1 MAKQLSIEEI
11 KKRVAKLAEE
21 RAVEW
26 TPAEADAESF
36 TIWDEGE
43 EVETTFYPLE
53 RNGLDSLRSRI
64 HVSQAIPEKWK
75 PDAKAMAEYLWKY
88 CDRNAFLT
96 VNEIV
101 FVWTGTDDDYDP
113 ERTRLATEYNDEYAY
128 FAAEDSGNM
137 FSSTWRDRGII
148 IVNCGNVYDA
158 AKSIANDD
166 KAAGMA
172 TYLKS
177 DYIREVICSTLE
189 TLRCLQFMNP
199 IMTAKD
205 YPELAESEEAQQF
218 AANKYA
224 NDTYDLSCNATAPI
238 VFGIMNQGGKNMLK
252 KENGIGIR
260 SRSFEV
266 GDRAIRFFMDVPC
279 DATHA
284 TAVIEMM
291 SKLDIWY
298 GDTDQYVQEYALEE
312 TLWMQMLLRPFKKNG
327 CTEMSVML
335 NPQNL
340 DISDA
345 EQEDYIVS
353 FITSVAGEEYGTAY
367 KSMRK
372 ELHAIMSAW
381 MAAGKPLDFRYVEA

>member
-113 ERTRLATEYNDEYAY
+113 ERTRLAAEHNDEFAY
-128 FAAEDSGNM
+128 FAAEDFGDK
-137 FSSTWRDRGII
+137 FSSAWRDRGII

-158 AKSIANDD
+158 AKELADDD
-166 KAAGMA
+166 KTAGMA
-172 TYLKS
+172 AYLGS
-177 DYIREVICSTLE
+177 AYIREVICSTLE
-189 TLRCLQFMNP
+189 ALRCLQLMNP
-199 IMTAKD
+199 IMPAED
-205 YPELAESEEAQQF
+205 YPELAESEDAQQF
-218 AANKYA
+218 AANKFA
-224 NDTYDLSCNATAPI
+224 EDTYALSCDATAPI
-238 VFGIMNQGGKNMLK
+238 VFKNL
-252 KENGIGIR
+252 
-260 SRSFEV
+260 
-266 GDRAIRFFMDVPC
+266 
-279 DATHA
+279 
-284 TAVIEMM
+284 
-291 SKLDIWY
+291 
-298 GDTDQYVQEYALEE
+298 
-312 TLWMQMLLRPFKKNG
+312 
-327 CTEMSVML
+327 
-335 NPQNL
+335 
-340 DISDA
+340 
-345 EQEDYIVS
+345 
-353 FITSVAGEEYGTAY
+353 
-367 KSMRK
+367 
-372 ELHAIMSAW
+372 
-381 MAAGKPLDFRYVEA
+381 